1 MTATAHHPVG
11 AWTHAHR
18 AALTIVVLTVALAAA
33 LVVLGLRL
41 STGGP
46 STPVVTTGT
55 TAVLQSVDD
64 GCAVVPVGRPC

>member
-1 MTATAHHPVG
+1 MTATAHHPAG

-18 AALTIVVLTVALAAA
+18 AALTIVALTVALAAA

-41 STGGP
+41 SAGGP